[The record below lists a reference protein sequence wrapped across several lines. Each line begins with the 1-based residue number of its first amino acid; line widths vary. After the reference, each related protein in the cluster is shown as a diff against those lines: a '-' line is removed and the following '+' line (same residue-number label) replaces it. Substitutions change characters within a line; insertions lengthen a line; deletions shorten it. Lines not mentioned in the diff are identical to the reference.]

1 MAHLE
6 VEACGTSAVVAAVAS
21 DIHQMAVAVAAD
33 TARAYRPRHSHHQ
46 HPAETT
52 AVPT

>member
-21 DIHQMAVAVAAD
+21 DIHQMAVAAD
-33 TARAYRPRHSHHQ
+33 TARAYRPRHSHRQ
-46 HPAETT
+46 HLAETT